1 MFQNFL
7 RTYVA
12 FCKSQLAVPK
22 KSFADFFHPNHG
34 QTEANCNL
42 PIAARG
48 RIFSHVRPF
57 YERAVSIL
65 DP

>member
-22 KSFADFFHPNHG
+22 KSFEDFFHPNHG

-42 PIAARG
+42 PIADRG
-48 RIFSHVRPF
+48 RIFSHVHPSL
-57 YERAVSIL
+57 EQAVSDL